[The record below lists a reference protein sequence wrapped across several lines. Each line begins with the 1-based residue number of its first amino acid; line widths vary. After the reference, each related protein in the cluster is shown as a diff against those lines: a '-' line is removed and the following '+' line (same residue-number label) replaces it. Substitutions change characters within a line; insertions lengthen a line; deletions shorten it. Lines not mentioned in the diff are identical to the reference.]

1 MHEYPSEG
9 LKMPT
14 FVTNDVQ
21 MVIEVN
27 YGPGDKYSIGYRSVG
42 QNVGPRIPRTK
53 AKTSTVAPPLKPYD
67 IDVSPDVPSQTPG
80 SYGYRP
86 PSYGGR
92 PPSYGG
98 TASLDSSPSRPGFE
112 SPGLFGRV
120 QPAANKP
127 RTPEKINDAF
137 QNSKTDKSISHQG
150 KNEAFE
156 ELDQKPESKKSK
168 NSVILGLLWTV
179 AIVVVIAGVSVVVYM
194 KYKDEFDLIR
204 RRTEQR
210 LEAKL

>member
-1 MHEYPSEG
+1 MKIHEYPSEG

-42 QNVGPRIPRTK
+42 EKVGPRIPRTK
-53 AKTSTVAPPLKPYD
+53 AKTSTVATPLKPYD
-67 IDVSPDVPSQTPG
+67 IDVSPNVPSQTPG
-80 SYGYRP
+80 SYGY
-86 PSYGGR
+86 R

-120 QPAANKP
+120 PPAANQP
-127 RTPEKINDAF
+127 RTPEKTNDRF
-137 QNSKTDKSISHQG
+137 QDSKTDQSTSHQG
-150 KNEAFE
+150 KNEALE
-156 ELDQKPESKKSK
+156 ESDQKPESKKSK

-179 AIVVVIAGVSVVVYM
+179 AIVVVIAGVSIVVYM
-194 KYKDEFDLIR
+194 KYKDEFDSIR

>member
-1 MHEYPSEG
+1 MLHELHRKLN
-9 LKMPT
+9 LKN
-14 FVTNDVQ
+14 VQSRKTNFYFT
-21 MVIEVN
+21 N
-27 YGPGDKYSIGYRSVG
+27 
-42 QNVGPRIPRTK
+42 
-53 AKTSTVAPPLKPYD
+53 
-67 IDVSPDVPSQTPG
+67 PG

-86 PSYGGR
+86 PSHGGK

-120 QPAANKP
+120 PTSADQP
-127 RTPEKINDAF
+127 RTPEKTNDRF
-137 QNSKTDKSISHQG
+137 QDSKTDQSASRLG
-150 KNEAFE
+150 ENGPFE
-156 ELDQKPESKKSK
+156 ELDQKSESKKSK

-179 AIVVVIAGVSVVVYM
+179 AIAVVIAGVSVIVYI
-194 KYKDEFDLIR
+194 KYKDEINSIR